1 MENYDI
7 VKNDFNEIAQLDD
20 PKWNHNNCY
29 YNQIMKLIPDNAETC
44 LEIGWEKGT
53 FIFSSIIDSLF
64 VKGVFLMNKRGAGVS
79 FVL

>member
-44 LEIGWEKGT
+44 LEIGCGKGELS
-53 FIFSSIIDSLF
+53 FFSSI
-64 VKGVFLMNKRGAGVS
+64 VTRHNKAAQKS
-79 FVL
+79 HNKIALKSE